1 MTKEETVVQTIVRA
15 VTTVAAC
22 LWLGASAGMAA
33 YPDRPIRLIVSFPA
47 GGSSDAMARIV
58 QPGVEKLLGQPIVVE
73 NRPGAGGMIAI
84 DMIAKATPDGY
95 LIGLGGAGALGTNLG
110 LQEKMTYDP
119 LKDIAPVT
127 GLAGSPFILAA
138 SPALKGKSLRDI
150 IALARQSGGK
160 LAIGHGGNGTLMHL
174 TAELLNQTAGTKI
187 ALVPYRGIAPVVN
200 DLVGGHIALGI
211 IDPPTGMAAIE
222 AGTIATVAISSARR
236 FARLPEIPTI
246 AEAGLPD
253 FESTGWFGIVA
264 PAGTPADVIARL
276 NEAFVTTLKDP
287 AVVER
292 IRALGAEPMPAT
304 PSAFSAFIK
313 SEVDKWLKVVAA
325 SAAK

>member
-1 MTKEETVVQTIVRA
+1 VVKTIVRA
-15 VTTVAAC
+15 VTTAVAC
-22 LWLGASAGMAA
+22 LWFGTAADMAAAA

-58 QPGVEKLLGQPIVVE
+58 QGGVEKLLGQAIVVE

-84 DMIAKATPDGY
+84 DMIAKAPPDGY

-127 GLAGSPFILAA
+127 ALAGSPFILAA

-150 IALARQSGGK
+150 LALARQSGEK

-174 TAELLNQTAGTKI
+174 TAEMLNQTAGTKI

-200 DLVGGHIALGI
+200 DLIGGHIALGI

-222 AGTIATVAISSARR
+222 AGTIATIAISSSRR

-246 AEAGLPD
+246 AEQGLPD

-264 PAGTPADVIARL
+264 PAGTPADVIGKL
-276 NEAFVTTLKDP
+276 NEAFVATLKDP
-287 AVVER
+287 AVTER
-292 IRALGAEPMPAT
+292 IRALGAEPMPMT
-304 PSAFSAFIK
+304 PHAFAAFIR
-313 SEVDKWLKVVAA
+313 SEIDKWLKVVAA
-325 SAAK
+325 SGGRPN

>member
-1 MTKEETVVQTIVRA
+1 VVKTIVRA

-22 LWLGASAGMAA
+22 LWFGAAADMAAAA

-58 QPGVEKLLGQPIVVE
+58 QGGVEKLLGQAIVVE

-84 DMIAKATPDGY
+84 DMIAKAPPDGY

-127 GLAGSPFILAA
+127 ALAGSPFILAA

-150 IALARQSGGK
+150 LALARQSGEK

-174 TAELLNQTAGTKI
+174 TAEMLNQTAGTKI

-200 DLVGGHIALGI
+200 DLIGGHIALGI

-222 AGTIATVAISSARR
+222 AGTIATIAISSSRR

-246 AEAGLPD
+246 AEQGLPD

-264 PAGTPADVIARL
+264 PAGTPADVIGKL
-276 NEAFVTTLKDP
+276 NEAFVATLKDP
-287 AVVER
+287 AVTER
-292 IRALGAEPMPAT
+292 IRALGAEPMPMT
-304 PSAFSAFIK
+304 PHAFAAFIR
-313 SEVDKWLKVVAA
+313 SEIDKWLKVVAA
-325 SAAK
+325 SGGRPN